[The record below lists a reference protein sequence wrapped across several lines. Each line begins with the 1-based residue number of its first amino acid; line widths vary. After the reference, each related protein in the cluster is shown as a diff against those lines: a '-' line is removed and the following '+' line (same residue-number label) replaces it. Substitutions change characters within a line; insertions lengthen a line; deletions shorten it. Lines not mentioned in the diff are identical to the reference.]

1 MLNLCQSAGVCIVV
15 IQQTVQARRGKVCKP
30 VLIVLVIGCLCLVVC
45 VKVARLPLGQLRGQR
60 GKLVIPAQVQFS
72 AGVPVFVRQAQH
84 CAFARAAAASHRG
97 QLLAQVTVL
106 HLVCNVCLL
115 HGTFG
120 RAVHVSRGL
129 VVAFLSQCQRAV
141 VASLGRVKQRI
152 VSSKRRSLL
161 FRPGLRLRRLLAFV
175 LLLQNF
181 RLPPRRFFRRCLLL
195 GIECIQLRRWVICR
209 CWSAGVTAITACTT
223 CAACAAALGSA
234 PDVLGHARFSS
245 ELRAAHA
252 AVVCKLFPR
261 LICYFFVRLIP
272 GLVLLCPL
280 RAFFCGCIP
289 FIFPITCSFRV
300 CHFQKLLSKTARPHH
315 AGRACV
321 VFIPFFRPSGFPPR
335 PPCCSS
341 PQRGFFS
348 KILAGARPAP
358 PHFRRCS
365 PAP

>member
-1 MLNLCQSAGVCIVV
+1 MPAAWHVRSRCS
-15 IQQTVQARRGKVCKP
+15 
-30 VLIVLVIGCLCLVVC
+30 
-45 VKVARLPLGQLRGQR
+45 RLPWPCCNLPPAMPARCR
-60 GKLVIPAQVQFS
+60 SCPWPRPEVNCIPQGPQPPVS
-72 AGVPVFVRQAQH
+72 PEPPPPPPSGVRT
-84 CAFARAAAASHRG
+84 AAAKFPPAAAPLLLPLPAAGHRMHSAAPLG
-97 QLLAQVTVL
+97 HMSLLA
-106 HLVCNVCLL
+106 C
-115 HGTFG
+115 
-120 RAVHVSRGL
+120 
-129 VVAFLSQCQRAV
+129 VACV
-141 VASLGRVKQRI
+141 
-152 VSSKRRSLL
+152 
-161 FRPGLRLRRLLAFV
+161 
-175 LLLQNF
+175 
-181 RLPPRRFFRRCLLL
+181 
-195 GIECIQLRRWVICR
+195 
-209 CWSAGVTAITACTT
+209 
-223 CAACAAALGSA
+223 ACAAALGSA
-234 PDVLGHARFSS
+234 PDVLGHARFPSK
-245 ELRAAHA
+245 LRAAHA

-280 RAFFCGCIP
+280 RTFFCGCPP